1 MWVTI
6 LRTIRKPVEDVLRLR
21 VVRCQADTLDEG
33 LEWHEIESIKVP
45 VYSVARTL
53 VDLFRQRNK
62 IGIDVAIEA
71 LREAG
76 RGRRFQLKE
85 LNRMADKFRMT
96 RVMKPYMNPRGSS
109 SRFDS
114 ACSISVGNRVSSDTL
129 RVQ

>member
-1 MWVTI
+1 M
-6 LRTIRKPVEDVLRLR
+6 
-21 VVRCQADTLDEG
+21 
-33 LEWHEIESIKVP
+33 P

-96 RVMKPYMNPRGSS
+96 RVIKPYMNPRCSS
-109 SRFDS
+109 SRFNALAQSQWGTGCRLTHCGFNRAGAGRLSLRRCIVYDF
-114 ACSISVGNRVSSDTL
+114 AKTASVKSS
-129 RVQ
+129 